1 MEKCSQM
8 PEMTSRTFI
17 LVTDLMAALDADRE
31 LAEAQA
37 ATEAEE
43 VDDRRQEDRDGWE

>member
-8 PEMTSRTFI
+8 PDMTSRTFI
-17 LVTDLMAALDADRE
+17 LVTDLMEALKADRE

-43 VDDRRQEDRDGWE
+43 VDDQRQDEREEWD